1 MISVTPLAKDKMKT
15 ALQARKDD
23 ETTLIRLARSSDDPQ
38 KLGFTLD
45 TEKRGDQ
52 VIRDNK
58 GEKLLLIGEDIG
70 PTLVGLVLD
79 YRYSGQRMCF
89 TISHS

>member
-1 MISVTPLAKDKMKT
+1 MISITSLAKDKMRA
-15 ALQARKDD
+15 ALQAEKKD
-23 ETTLIRLARSSDDPQ
+23 ETSLIRLARSSDDPQ
-38 KLGFTLD
+38 KLGFLFD
-45 TEKRGDQ
+45 KEKEGDQ

-79 YRYSGQRMCF
+79 YRDSGQGMRF
-89 TISHS
+89 TITQS